1 MTTSKRT
8 TPKRT
13 TTRRRTSTTATR
25 RRRKTPT
32 VAAGVGTAVG
42 TLVVA
47 ALLKLSWPARIGLV
61 VAVLVL
67 AVGYL
72 LWRNRT
78 EIRAGAT
85 DPTGET
91 TPAPTH
97 DPEGPT

>member
-8 TPKRT
+8 TPKR

-25 RRRKTPT
+25 RRRRTPT
-32 VAAGVGTAVG
+32 VAAGVGTALG
-42 TLVVA
+42 TLVVT

-61 VAVLVL
+61 VAVLVVAL
-67 AVGYL
+67 GYL

-78 EIRAGAT
+78 EIRTGAA
-85 DPTGET
+85 DPSGEP

-97 DPEGPT
+97 DPEGPP